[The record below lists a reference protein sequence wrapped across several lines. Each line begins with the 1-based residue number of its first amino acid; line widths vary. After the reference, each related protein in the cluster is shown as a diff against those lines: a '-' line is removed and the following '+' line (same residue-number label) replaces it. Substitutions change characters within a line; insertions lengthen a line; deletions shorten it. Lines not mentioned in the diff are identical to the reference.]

1 MSQKRHEPE
10 NRPPEERP
18 AAKKP
23 PRSPKGKTPRP
34 SLEQFPRNSS
44 GGSQRPYQDGPQRP
58 YQDGPQRPYQDGPR
72 RPYQDGPRRPS
83 SEGYQRARAG
93 NTPRRPSSV
102 VPQSASDGSLR
113 HSANGSQK
121 PMHEHRQNS
130 KPTSPKQTAPHGKNA
145 AMPSNVQVITNP
157 NQSRGRKI
165 STLDRAEHIRATQRK
180 RTIASALFLSVIVI
194 LIMVVTAAA
203 ILYVTDYVAAKP
215 NYSFVTNGTI
225 EHSIGATALIIRDEQ
240 TFSSAAQ
247 GSLVALALE
256 GSRVCKDQELAMVIP
271 GGLDS
276 TSASLRNI
284 QQQIVNRQREL
295 MDLGKGSGAD
305 TICLEAD
312 NEILPIVNMIRT
324 DSLSESLSNL
334 MSYSSSVQVL
344 MDKRDS
350 DLQSIDFQ
358 DEQLSAL
365 IISKND
371 LESTLAAQADT
382 LHAVIPGIVSYKLDG
397 FENTLN
403 SAFVA
408 AITPEQYA
416 DYVQKSKG
424 ILSNDLNI
432 VKDEAALRICQNA
445 EQYLV
450 TLVAGCSVTDFPMDA
465 ICNIRVPSE
474 GIVITDCKVIRS
486 VQSIGGVFVAF
497 QTTSQVERLLDR
509 RTAEIEII
517 QSSTPGLR
525 VPASSLIDVDYKTGF
540 ADILYNNSGSA
551 GKLRVVVA
559 DHDREYAIIAPVEG
573 FDVPNLSTII
583 ITNPNTISEGD
594 KVEQ

>member
-1 MSQKRHEPE
+1 MSQKRKEPE
-10 NRPPEERP
+10 KRPS
-18 AAKKP
+18 AKKP
-23 PRSPKGKTPRP
+23 PRQPNGIVPRPYGEETQRPFFDVPRIPSTGNIPRSDSGSSQRRMPPQQKSGHEQRSVPKQSAPKQSAVRGKTAP
-34 SLEQFPRNSS
+34 
-44 GGSQRPYQDGPQRP
+44 
-58 YQDGPQRPYQDGPR
+58 
-72 RPYQDGPRRPS
+72 
-83 SEGYQRARAG
+83 
-93 NTPRRPSSV
+93 V
-102 VPQSASDGSLR
+102 
-113 HSANGSQK
+113 HSK
-121 PMHEHRQNS
+121 
-130 KPTSPKQTAPHGKNA
+130 
-145 AMPSNVQVITNP
+145 VQVISTPGKSN
-157 NQSRGRKI
+157 GHKI
-165 STLDRAEHIRATQRK
+165 STHDRAEHIRATQRK
-180 RTIASALFLSVIVI
+180 RTITSALFLSVVVI

-215 NYSFVTNGTI
+215 NYSFVTNGII

-271 GGLDS
+271 AGLDS

-284 QQQIVNRQREL
+284 QQQIVSRQRDL
-295 MDLGKGSGAD
+295 MDIGKGSGAD

-324 DSLSESLSNL
+324 DSLSDSLSNL

-350 DLQSIDFQ
+350 DLQNIDFQ

-365 IISKND
+365 IVSKND
-371 LESTLAAQADT
+371 LESTLAEQADT
-382 LHAVIPGIVSYKLDG
+382 LRAAIPGIVSYKLDG

-403 SAFVA
+403 STFAA

-424 ILSNDLNI
+424 ILSNDSNI
-432 VKDEAALRICQNA
+432 VKDEAALRICQNE

-450 TLVAGCSVTDFPMDA
+450 TLVAGLSVTDFPMDST
-465 ICNIRVPSE
+465 CSIRVPSE
-474 GIVITDCKVIRS
+474 GVVISDCKVIRS
-486 VQSIGGVFVAF
+486 VQSVGGVFVAF

-525 VPASSLIDVDYKTGF
+525 VPASSLIDTDYETGF
-540 ADILYNNSGSA
+540 ADILYNNSGYA
-551 GKLRVVVA
+551 RMLKVVVI

-583 ITNPNTISEGD
+583 ITNPSTINEGD

>member
-1 MSQKRHEPE
+1 MSQKRHGPE
-10 NRPPEERP
+10 NRPPE
-18 AAKKP
+18 K
-23 PRSPKGKTPRP
+23 
-34 SLEQFPRNSS
+34 
-44 GGSQRPYQDGPQRP
+44 
-58 YQDGPQRPYQDGPR
+58 
-72 RPYQDGPRRPS
+72 RPS
-83 SEGYQRARAG
+83 SQKPPQQSKGIVPRPNANNTIGGAAGASRGTTRQQKPGYGQKFA
-93 NTPRRPSSV
+93 PD
-102 VPQSASDGSLR
+102 QSAS
-113 HSANGSQK
+113 HQK
-121 PMHEHRQNS
+121 
-130 KPTSPKQTAPHGKNA
+130 KTAP
-145 AMPSNVQVITNP
+145 MSSNVQVISNP
-157 NQSRGRKI
+157 KQSHGRKI
-165 STLDRAEHIRATQRK
+165 ATLDRAEHIRATQRK
-180 RTIASALFLSVIVI
+180 RTIASALFLSVVVI

-271 GGLDS
+271 AGLDS

-284 QQQIVNRQREL
+284 QQQIVSRQREL
-295 MDLGKGSGAD
+295 MEQGKGSGAD

-312 NEILPIVNMIRT
+312 NDILPIVNMIRT
-324 DSLSESLSNL
+324 DSLSDSLSNL
-334 MSYSSSVQVL
+334 MSYSSSIQVL

-350 DLQSIDFQ
+350 DLQNIDFQ

-365 IISKND
+365 IISKKD
-371 LESTLAAQADT
+371 MESTLSAQADT
-382 LHAVIPGIVSYKLDG
+382 LRAGIPGIVSYKLDG

-403 SAFVA
+403 SVFTA

-424 ILSNDLNI
+424 ILSNDLDI
-432 VKDEAALRICQNA
+432 VKNEAALRICQNE

-450 TLVAGCSVTDFPMDA
+450 TLVSGLSATDFPMDS
-465 ICNIRVPSE
+465 ICSIRVPSE
-474 GIVITDCKVIRS
+474 GVVITDCKVIRS
-486 VQSIGGVFVAF
+486 VQSVGGVFVTF

-525 VPASSLIDVDYKTGF
+525 VPASSLIDADYSAGF
-540 ADILYNNSGSA
+540 ADILYNNSGYA
-551 GKLRVVVA
+551 RKLKVVVI

-583 ITNPNTISEGD
+583 ITNPSTITEGD

>member
-1 MSQKRHEPE
+1 MSQKRQEPE
-10 NRPPEERP
+10 NRPSKNRPSENRP
-18 AAKKP
+18 AAKKSP
-23 PRSPKGKTPRP
+23 SPPKGKIPRP
-34 SLEQFPRNSS
+34 SSELFPRNSS
-44 GGSQRPYQDGPQRP
+44 GGSQRPYQGEPSRH
-58 YQDGPQRPYQDGPR
+58 
-72 RPYQDGPRRPS
+72 S
-83 SEGYQRARAG
+83 SEGYQRAPAG
-93 NTPRRPSSV
+93 NIPRRPSSAGPHPV
-102 VPQSASDGSLR
+102 SDGSRR
-113 HSANGSQK
+113 HSAEGPQK
-121 PMHEHRQNS
+121 PMHEHR
-130 KPTSPKQTAPHGKNA
+130 PSPKQTDPHKYAPHEKSA

-180 RTIASALFLSVIVI
+180 KTIASALFLSVIVI

-225 EHSIGATALIIRDEQ
+225 EHSIGATALIVRDEQ

-284 QQQIVNRQREL
+284 QQQIVSRQREL
-295 MDLGKGSGAD
+295 MDLGKGNGAD

-324 DSLSESLSNL
+324 DSLSDSLSNL

-358 DEQLSAL
+358 DEQLSML

-382 LHAVIPGIVSYKLDG
+382 LRAVIPGIVSYKLDG

-403 SAFVA
+403 SAFVT

-416 DYVQKSKG
+416 DYVKKSKG

-525 VPASSLIDVDYKTGF
+525 VPASSLIDADYETGF
-540 ADILYNNSGSA
+540 ADVLYNNSGSA
-551 GKLRVVVA
+551 GKLRVVVV

>member
-1 MSQKRHEPE
+1 MSQKRQEPE
-10 NRPPEERP
+10 KRPSEKRP

-23 PRSPKGKTPRP
+23 PSPPKGKIPRP
-34 SLEQFPRNSS
+34 SFEQFSRNSS
-44 GGSQRPYQDGPQRP
+44 GGPQRP
-58 YQDGPQRPYQDGPR
+58 YHDSTQ
-72 RPYQDGPRRPS
+72 RPS
-83 SEGYQRARAG
+83 SGGYQRTSAG
-93 NTPRRPSSV
+93 NTPQRSSSV
-102 VPQSASDGSLR
+102 GPKSSTDGHRR
-113 HSANGSQK
+113 HSADEPQK
-121 PMHEHRQNS
+121 PKHENR
-130 KPTSPKQTAPHGKNA
+130 PGPKQTAPPKYAPRGKRSE
-145 AMPSNVQVITNP
+145 MPSNVQVITNP
-157 NQSRGRKI
+157 NQSRSRKI

-256 GSRVCKDQELAMVIP
+256 GSRVCKNQELAMVIP
-271 GGLDS
+271 DGLDS

-284 QQQIVNRQREL
+284 QQQIVSRQREL
-295 MDLGKGSGAD
+295 MALGKGSGAD

-324 DSLSESLSNL
+324 DSLSDSLSNL

-365 IISKND
+365 IVSKSD

-382 LHAVIPGIVSYKLDG
+382 LRAVVPGIVSYKLDG

-432 VKDEAALRICQNA
+432 KKDEAALRICQNA

-465 ICNIRVPSE
+465 VCNIRVPSE
-474 GIVITDCKVIRS
+474 GIVITGCKVIRS

-497 QTTSQVERLLDR
+497 QTTNQVERLLDR

-525 VPASSLIDVDYKTGF
+525 VPASSLIDADYKTGF

-551 GKLRVVVA
+551 GKLKVVVV

>member
-1 MSQKRHEPE
+1 MSQKRQEPEKRPSE
-10 NRPPEERP
+10 NRPSEKRP

-23 PRSPKGKTPRP
+23 PHPPKGKTQRP
-34 SLEQFPRNSS
+34 SFEQFPRNSS
-44 GGSQRPYQDGPQRP
+44 GGPQRP
-58 YQDGPQRPYQDGPR
+58 YQDGPQRPYQGGPQ
-72 RPYQDGPRRPS
+72 RPYQDGP
-83 SEGYQRARAG
+83 Q
-93 NTPRRPSSV
+93 
-102 VPQSASDGSLR
+102 R
-113 HSANGSQK
+113 HSADRPQK
-121 PMHEHRQNS
+121 PMHEHR
-130 KPTSPKQTAPHGKNA
+130 PGPKQTAPKKYAPRGNNA
-145 AMPSNVQVITNP
+145 VMPSNVQVITSP

-180 RTIASALFLSVIVI
+180 KTIASALFLSVIVI
-194 LIMVVTAAA
+194 LTMVVTAAA

-240 TFSSAAQ
+240 TFSSSAQ

-271 GGLDS
+271 GGLDN

-284 QQQIVNRQREL
+284 QQQIVSRQREL
-295 MDLGKGSGAD
+295 MDIGKGSGAD

-324 DSLSESLSNL
+324 DSLSDSLSNL

-358 DEQLSAL
+358 DEQLSTL

-382 LHAVIPGIVSYKLDG
+382 LRADIPGIVSYKLDG

-403 SAFVA
+403 SAFAA
-408 AITPEQYA
+408 AITLGQYA
-416 DYVQKSKG
+416 EYVQKSKG

-450 TLVAGCSVTDFPMDA
+450 TLVAGCSITDFPMDA
-465 ICNIRVPSE
+465 ICSIRVPSE

-486 VQSIGGVFVAF
+486 VQSTGGVFVTF

-525 VPASSLIDVDYKTGF
+525 VPASSLIDADYETGF

-551 GKLRVVVA
+551 GKLKVVVV

>member
-1 MSQKRHEPE
+1 MSQKRQEPE
-10 NRPPEERP
+10 KRPSEKRP

-23 PRSPKGKTPRP
+23 PRPPKGKTPHP
-34 SLEQFPRNSS
+34 SSEQFPRNSS
-44 GGSQRPYQDGPQRP
+44 G
-58 YQDGPQRPYQDGPR
+58 GPQRPYQDGPR
-72 RPYQDGPRRPS
+72 RHSADGP
-83 SEGYQRARAG
+83 
-93 NTPRRPSSV
+93 
-102 VPQSASDGSLR
+102 
-113 HSANGSQK
+113 QK
-121 PMHEHRQNS
+121 PMHENR
-130 KPTSPKQTAPHGKNA
+130 PGPKQTPPQKHATYEKNA
-145 AMPSNVQVITNP
+145 VMPSNVQVITNP

-165 STLDRAEHIRATQRK
+165 NTLDRAEHIRATQRK

-284 QQQIVNRQREL
+284 QQQIVSRQREL

-324 DSLSESLSNL
+324 DSLSDSLSNL

-358 DEQLSAL
+358 DEQLSTL

-382 LHAVIPGIVSYKLDG
+382 LHADIPGIVSYKLDG

-416 DYVQKSKG
+416 EYVQKSKG

-432 VKDEAALRICQNA
+432 VEGEAALRICQNA

-450 TLVAGCSVTDFPMDA
+450 TLVAGCSVTDFPMNA
-465 ICNIRVPSE
+465 ICSIRVPSE

-525 VPASSLIDVDYKTGF
+525 VPASSLIDADYETGF

-551 GKLRVVVA
+551 GKLRVVVV

>member
-1 MSQKRHEPE
+1 MSQKRQEPE
-10 NRPPEERP
+10 KRPSEKRP

-23 PRSPKGKTPRP
+23 PRPPKGKTPHP
-34 SLEQFPRNSS
+34 SFEQFPRNSS
-44 GGSQRPYQDGPQRP
+44 G
-58 YQDGPQRPYQDGPR
+58 GPQRPYQDGPR
-72 RPYQDGPRRPS
+72 RHSADGP
-83 SEGYQRARAG
+83 
-93 NTPRRPSSV
+93 
-102 VPQSASDGSLR
+102 
-113 HSANGSQK
+113 QK
-121 PMHEHRQNS
+121 PMHENR
-130 KPTSPKQTAPHGKNA
+130 PGPKQTAPKKHATYGKNA
-145 AMPSNVQVITNP
+145 VMPSNVQVITNP

-165 STLDRAEHIRATQRK
+165 NTLDRAEHIRATQRK

-240 TFSSAAQ
+240 TFSTAAQ

-271 GGLDS
+271 DGLDS

-284 QQQIVNRQREL
+284 QQQIVSRQREL
-295 MDLGKGSGAD
+295 MALGKGSGAD

-324 DSLSESLSNL
+324 DSLSDSLSNL

-358 DEQLSAL
+358 DEQLSTL

-382 LHAVIPGIVSYKLDG
+382 LRAVIPGIVSYKLDG

-403 SAFVA
+403 SAFVT

-416 DYVQKSKG
+416 DYVKKSKG

-551 GKLRVVVA
+551 GKLKVVVV

-573 FDVPNLSTII
+573 FNVPNLSTII